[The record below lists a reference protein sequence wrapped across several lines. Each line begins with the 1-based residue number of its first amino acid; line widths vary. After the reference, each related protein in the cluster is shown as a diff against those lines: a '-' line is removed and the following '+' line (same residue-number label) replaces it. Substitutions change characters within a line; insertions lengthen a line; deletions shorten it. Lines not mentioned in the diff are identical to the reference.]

1 MPQLTGTTALVTGST
16 SGIGQAIAD
25 KLAELGA
32 HVIVSGRDTTRGDNV
47 VRRLRA
53 AGHKADF
60 IPADLSTADGAHTL
74 AEQATAVTGQ
84 IDILVNNAGV
94 YTFGTTTDAT
104 EADFDHMYNINVK
117 APYFLV
123 GDIAPAMA
131 SRNSGV
137 VINITTGVTAK
148 GIASAGLYGSSK
160 ASINLL
166 TKSWAAEFGPA
177 GVRVNAVSPGP
188 IYTPGTA
195 AMGEGAIDSFATA
208 IPAGRVGEPHEVA
221 SAVAYLASGDASFVH
236 GTIFT
241 VDGGFTAV

>member
-1 MPQLTGTTALVTGST
+1 MPRLTGSTALVTGST

-32 HVIVSGRDTTRGDNV
+32 HVIVSGRDSTRGDSV
-47 VRRLRA
+47 VRQLRT

-60 IPADLSTADGAHTL
+60 IRADLSTTNGAHAL

-84 IDILVNNAGV
+84 IDILVNNAGI
-94 YTFGTTTDAT
+94 YTFGTTTDTT

-131 SRNSGV
+131 SRHTGV

-166 TKSWAAEFGPA
+166 TKSWAAEFGPS

-188 IYTPGTA
+188 TYTPGTA
-195 AMGEGAIDSFATA
+195 AMGEGAIDSFVTAT
-208 IPAGRVGEPHEVA
+208 PAGRVGEPHEVA
-221 SAVAYLASGDASFVH
+221 SAVAYLASDEASFVH
-236 GTIFT
+236 GAIFT